1 MGTWEWGPNMKTFV
15 AHFNLHQQASVV
27 REALKKQVDRM
38 TQPDNLSQPLPSGVP
53 KAACYSKAASLVT
66 FWGIVNAI
74 SQVSRFINIL
84 KLYSGYVI

>member
-53 KAACYSKAASLVT
+53 KAA
-66 FWGIVNAI
+66 
-74 SQVSRFINIL
+74 
-84 KLYSGYVI
+84 